1 MPRSKFRDQKKPK
14 KKNGKTVL
22 IVTNLGLLETCYQE
36 NQREK
41 ADLTKGREGEIVAQV
56 GLMGVWKDGCEEF
69 HVKGF
74 LISSEI

>member
-1 MPRSKFRDQKKPK
+1 M
-14 KKNGKTVL
+14 
-22 IVTNLGLLETCYQE
+22 TNLGLLETCYQE